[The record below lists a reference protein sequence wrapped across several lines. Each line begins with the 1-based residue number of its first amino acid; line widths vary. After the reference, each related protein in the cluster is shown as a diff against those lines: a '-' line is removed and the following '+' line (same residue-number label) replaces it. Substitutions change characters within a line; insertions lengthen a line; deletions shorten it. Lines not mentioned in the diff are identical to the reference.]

1 MKALRHTL
9 QKHNI
14 TRQWVG
20 LDPDYDAQPSEEKEL
35 LQELEWQRTLT
46 QNLTSYSTALE
57 SAVQSLLQAQ
67 QKLSDVGLELLCP
80 GTTGVLQTLRATLA
94 RVRQGTEA
102 VKMPLSGHLQT
113 LDACASEVKRL
124 EEARALSKH
133 YEEKVEQLS
142 REVERNNK
150 AGKPVSST
158 EARLERNREKLQQ
171 AAAQAAEA
179 SQVAQRALRACGDRR
194 PQLAEHARALTATM
208 SSTLASANA
217 SAYMAP
223 VATVLALP
231 HGTGAGASISP
242 SQVSPAESPNRFNPF
257 AEEDEGQEGQEDNS
271 LNPFAAEIHG
281 SARAADSSSP
291 SKASHQSEVQ
301 SHWTTVPPS
310 ESSEEPSNDVPPVS
324 SLSPWAEAT
333 DTSAVAN
340 TPGQLKA
347 ADALKA

>member
-1 MKALRHTL
+1 M
-9 QKHNI
+9 
-14 TRQWVG
+14 
-20 LDPDYDAQPSEEKEL
+20 
-35 LQELEWQRTLT
+35 
-46 QNLTSYSTALE
+46 
-57 SAVQSLLQAQ
+57 
-67 QKLSDVGLELLCP
+67 
-80 GTTGVLQTLRATLA
+80 
-94 RVRQGTEA
+94 
-102 VKMPLSGHLQT
+102 
-113 LDACASEVKRL
+113 
-124 EEARALSKH
+124 
-133 YEEKVEQLS
+133 
-142 REVERNNK
+142 ERNNK

-217 SAYMAP
+217 SAYSAP
-223 VATVLALP
+223 AATVLALP
-231 HGTGAGASISP
+231 RGAAGASISP
-242 SQVSPAESPNRFNPF
+242 NQVSPAESPNRFNPF
-257 AEEDEGQEGQEDNS
+257 TEEDEGQGQGDNS
-271 LNPFAAEIHG
+271 LNPFAADIHG
-281 SARAADSSSP
+281 ARAADSSSP

-310 ESSEEPSNDVPPVS
+310 ESSEEPGNDVPPVS

-340 TPGQLKA
+340 TPGQLNS